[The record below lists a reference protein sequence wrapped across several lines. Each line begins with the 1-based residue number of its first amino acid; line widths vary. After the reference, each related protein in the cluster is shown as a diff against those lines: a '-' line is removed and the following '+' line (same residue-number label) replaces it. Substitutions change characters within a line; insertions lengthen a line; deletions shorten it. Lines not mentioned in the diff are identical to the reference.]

1 MNYFDML
8 ECLLRIARDYKFQAP
23 DEATLTS
30 LPARLAFL
38 LRKLDDH
45 FKPTQLMQ
53 QFKEDRD
60 QLEKTKV
67 YQPRSVVDDDQGE
80 IYDE

>member
-1 MNYFDML
+1 
-8 ECLLRIARDYKFQAP
+8 
-23 DEATLTS
+23 
-30 LPARLAFL
+30 
-38 LRKLDDH
+38 
-45 FKPTQLMQ
+45 MQ
-53 QFKEDRD
+53 QFKEERD